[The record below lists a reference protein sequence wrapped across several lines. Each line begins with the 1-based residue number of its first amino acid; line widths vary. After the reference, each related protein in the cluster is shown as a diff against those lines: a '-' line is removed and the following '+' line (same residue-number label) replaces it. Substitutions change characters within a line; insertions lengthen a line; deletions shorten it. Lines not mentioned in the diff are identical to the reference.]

1 MIGKSDISTHV
12 NFDLV
17 KKISKKFNLI
27 SSGPTNQR
35 NFLIKLGILLR
46 VEILMR
52 NANSKQKKMLKN
64 GLNFLINK
72 NKMGKIFNVISI
84 SNKKINDLIG
94 F

>member
-84 SNKKINDLIG
+84 SNKKISNLIG

>member
-72 NKMGKIFNVISI
+72 NKMGKIFIVISI
-84 SNKKINDLIG
+84 SNKKINNLIG

>member
-1 MIGKSDISTHV
+1 
-12 NFDLV
+12 
-17 KKISKKFNLI
+17 
-27 SSGPTNQR
+27 
-35 NFLIKLGILLR
+35 LGILLR